1 MSGVLHH
8 RIRQSEEVL
17 RTAMYGVLLS
27 PIALTLLFVAILVI
41 CLLFFSR
48 AA

>member
-17 RTAMYGVLLS
+17 HTALHGVRVS
-27 PIALTLLFVAILVI
+27 PIAPTVLLVAILVV
-41 CLLFFSR
+41 CLLFCSQ
-48 AA
+48 AT